1 MSQSLRVLT
10 FRKALPEHL
19 IMSFR
24 ITPMSGVFLLLKL
37 TQVFPEGSVQGAEKE
52 EQLSTH
58 NGDLTWEEEGG
69 RAQWVHGGERG
80 PTQPAHGA
88 GG

>member
-1 MSQSLRVLT
+1 
-10 FRKALPEHL
+10 
-19 IMSFR
+19 MSFR
-24 ITPMSGVFLLLKL
+24 ITPMSGVSLPLKL

-69 RAQWVHGGERG
+69 RAQWVHRGERG
-80 PTQPAHGA
+80 PAQPAHGA